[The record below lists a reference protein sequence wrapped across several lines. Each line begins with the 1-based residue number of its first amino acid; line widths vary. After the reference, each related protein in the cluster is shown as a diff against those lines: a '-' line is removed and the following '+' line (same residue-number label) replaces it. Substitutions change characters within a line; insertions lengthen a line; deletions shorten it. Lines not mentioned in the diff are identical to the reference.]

1 MSEEQTQSNIEV
13 QAISRGKAQ
22 LVLLPRLSE
31 KANKMVAL
39 NKYIF
44 KVSPSTNKISV
55 RKAVES
61 QFGVKVATVNMI
73 VSEGKIRR
81 YGKTSGKMSD
91 YKKAIVTLTKD
102 SKKIEAVE
110 ASA

>member
-1 MSEEQTQSNIEV
+1 MSEEQTQPNIETTSIIR
-13 QAISRGKAQ
+13 AKAQ

-55 RKAVES
+55 RNAVES

-73 VSEGKIRR
+73 CSEGKFRR
-81 YGKTSGKMSD
+81 YGKTSGKMSN

-102 SKKIEAVE
+102 SKKIETVE
-110 ASA
+110 AA

>member
-1 MSEEQTQSNIEV
+1 MSEEQTQPNTETVSI
-13 QAISRGKAQ
+13 IRGQAQ

-73 VSEGKIRR
+73 CSEGKLRR
-81 YGKTSGKMSD
+81 YGKTSGKCLIIRKRLS
-91 YKKAIVTLTKD
+91 L
-102 SKKIEAVE
+102 
-110 ASA
+110 